1 MPRAGA
7 RRRSEASAETRER
20 LVTAATTLVAT
31 EGFAAATARAIGA
44 EADCNPAL
52 VFYHYGSLNG
62 LLLEALDASNEQS
75 LSRYRE
81 ALAAAD
87 SVRDLVGVVRDL
99 YPEDHRSGHITLM
112 AQLVAGGIVDRD
124 LGRQVTQ
131 RVQPWLE
138 LTRDAVEQAL
148 PVPLRRRFPSDDVS
162 YLIVAAALGAE
173 LLATLSNDH
182 GRNRA
187 TLQRLTG
194 NRGLLRGFLSSS

>member
-7 RRRSEASAETRER
+7 RRRSGASAETRER
-20 LVTAATTLVAT
+20 LVTAATTLLARD
-31 EGFAAATARAIGA
+31 GFAAATARGIGA

-52 VFYHYGSLNG
+52 VFYHYGSLNE

-75 LSRYRE
+75 LSRYRD
-81 ALAAAD
+81 ALAGAD
-87 SVRDLVGVVRDL
+87 SVRDLIAVVRDL

-124 LGRQVTQ
+124 LGRQVSR

-138 LTRDAVEQAL
+138 LTRDALHQAL

-173 LLATLSNDH
+173 LLATLADDH

-194 NRGLLRGFLSSS
+194 NRGLLRSFLSPS

>member
-7 RRRSEASAETRER
+7 RRRTGESAQTRQR
-20 LVTAATTLVAT
+20 LVTAATTLLTT
-31 EGFAAATARAIGA
+31 EGFAAATTRAIGA

-52 VFYHYGSLNG
+52 ISYHYGSLNE
-62 LLLEALDASNEQS
+62 LFLEALDASSEQS

-81 ALAAAD
+81 ALTGAD
-87 SVRDLVGVVRDL
+87 SVRDLIGVVRDL
-99 YPEDHRSGHITLM
+99 YPDDQRSGHITLM

-124 LGRQVTQ
+124 LGRQVSQ

-138 LTRDAVEQAL
+138 LTREAVRKAL
-148 PVPLRRRFPSDDVS
+148 PAPLRRRFPSDDLS

-182 GRNRA
+182 GRNSA
-187 TLQRLTG
+187 TLKRLTG
-194 NRGLLRGFLSSS
+194 SRGQLRDFLSSS